1 MINSSLKYSIKLQK
15 CKITLHITYL
25 YQKYFEEYSYLNILK
40 LLYCIIGDM
49 MEYANSRANSLLED
63 IGREFISSNKDINV
77 LLNNVFNLIV
87 SYYNIERGM
96 ISIYHKD
103 EGEIS
108 VDIHYGYTKEE
119 VERGV
124 YRPGEGIIGTVVQTG
139 SPIIIQDI
147 RNEPR
152 FLNRTGANRN
162 ILTNRVSF
170 ICIPIIVDNSVIGAI
185 SVDIINNSGRDLS
198 EEFHML
204 TTISIMISQAVNSK
218 MEMIRR
224 ERRLKEENA
233 ALRSKIESTIISSKI
248 IGKSRAIRE
257 LYEKIVLVSNTDTTV
272 LILGESGTGKELI
285 ADAIVEN
292 SNRKDKPYIKVNIAS
307 LPKNLIEAELFGY
320 ERGAFTG
327 AIGTKKGKF
336 EAANGGTIFIDEI
349 GDLDLDLQVHLLRV
363 LQNKTIDRV
372 GGIEPI
378 AVDVR
383 VIAAT
388 HRDLDLMVEKG
399 LFRQD
404 LYYRLNIFQIYSP
417 PLRERKSDIVL
428 LADHFLDFYSKKLNK
443 EVKRITQEAIDLLVN
458 YNWPGNVRELEN
470 CIERAVIL
478 CKEDSLRSYHLP
490 PSLQKGTATKS
501 LSFEERV
508 SQFER
513 EIIIDALANT
523 NGNVSQA
530 AKELGT
536 TKRIISYKMNKLGID
551 YRKFR
556 TS

>member
-1 MINSSLKYSIKLQK
+1 VINSSLKYSIKLQK

-25 YQKYFEEYSYLNILK
+25 YQKYFEEYIYLNILK

-556 TS
+556 V

>member
-1 MINSSLKYSIKLQK
+1 VIYSSLKYSIKLQK

-556 TS
+556 V

>member
-1 MINSSLKYSIKLQK
+1 VINSSLKYSIKLQK

-25 YQKYFEEYSYLNILK
+25 YQKYFEEYIYLNILK

-185 SVDIINNSGRDLS
+185 SVDIINYSGRDLS

-556 TS
+556 V

>member
-25 YQKYFEEYSYLNILK
+25 YQKYFEEYIYLNILK

>member
-556 TS
+556 V

>member
-1 MINSSLKYSIKLQK
+1 
-15 CKITLHITYL
+15 
-25 YQKYFEEYSYLNILK
+25 
-40 LLYCIIGDM
+40 M